1 MKATINDVSR
11 LAKVSI
17 STVSHVLNGTRPV
30 NEDTRQR
37 VLRAIEETGYIPNL
51 MAKGLKQ
58 AQTQTIGLLV
68 TDIKNE
74 FFTDV
79 VHIIDTEARK
89 DGYQVFVS
97 SSDEDPQKEH
107 EIIRAFCE
115 RRVDGIIWSPTR
127 DSDKFSLEYLRRMQ
141 VPVVMIDRSI
151 GGDFDF
157 VGVENYESTK
167 LLVRYVVG
175 LGYRKIGFLAGF
187 GGISTTEER
196 IRQLAD
202 CGRLP
207 QEYADRGD
215 PARHDVGQQPDG
227 LDCRQQPHGVQR
239 HARFHKARPARAGGC
254 RAGLVR
260 RL

>member
-167 LLVRYVVG
+167 LLAETR
-175 LGYRKIGFLAGF
+175 A
-187 GGISTTEER
+187 SSACSSWR
-196 IRQLAD
+196 IRSAKKRRRQNESTQSYHL
-202 CGRLP
+202 
-207 QEYADRGD
+207 
-215 PARHDVGQQPDG
+215 H
-227 LDCRQQPHGVQR
+227 CR
-239 HARFHKARPARAGGC
+239 RAG
-254 RAGLVR
+254 AGRTR
-260 RL
+260 RLHVLHRPRSHHLL

>member
-127 DSDKFSLEYLRRMQ
+127 DSDKFSL
-141 VPVVMIDRSI
+141 
-151 GGDFDF
+151 
-157 VGVENYESTK
+157 
-167 LLVRYVVG
+167 
-175 LGYRKIGFLAGF
+175 
-187 GGISTTEER
+187 
-196 IRQLAD
+196 
-202 CGRLP
+202 
-207 QEYADRGD
+207 
-215 PARHDVGQQPDG
+215 
-227 LDCRQQPHGVQR
+227 
-239 HARFHKARPARAGGC
+239 
-254 RAGLVR
+254 
-260 RL
+260 